1 MWSEEA
7 VIRCNGSSF
16 FMFYQHPTPT
26 PKSPLSP
33 RGDFD
38 FFFAAGCFGCGV
50 RFALQSSTRLR
61 YRSLQS
67 LLMLALCRGKAMGLT
82 ILFPMENRRCRKR
95 EQLEVNLQLL
105 FSFSRC
111 YHGETLHCGYGWEK
125 GHMGTARPQTPATSP
140 KNSWWLRLVWGRLT
154 LTVRTGGG
162 GGVVKKMKK
171 IVKTL
176 DIVCTM

>member
-1 MWSEEA
+1 MVSA
-7 VIRCNGSSF
+7 RFLMGKKFKIRKNACF

-26 PKSPLSP
+26 PKFPLTP

-38 FFFAAGCFGCGV
+38 FFFAAGCFDCGF

-125 GHMGTARPQTPATSP
+125 EHMGTARPQT
-140 KNSWWLRLVWGRLT
+140 LRPPLR
-154 LTVRTGGG
+154 TVGCFALR
-162 GGVVKKMKK
+162 GVD
-171 IVKTL
+171 L
-176 DIVCTM
+176 SSR